1 MAGAPLKEIIDQV
14 FTYLAKHPD
23 GTRLTELEEE
33 FGLSRIQAVKALHAM
48 ADAHKIEKR
57 DQLYFAI

>member
-1 MAGAPLKEIIDQV
+1 MAGAPLGEIINQV
-14 FTYLAKHPD
+14 FAYLASHPD

-33 FGLSRIQAVKALHAM
+33 FGLSRIQVVKVLHTLV
-48 ADAHKIEKR
+48 DAHKIEER